1 LQTTGKVFA
10 KGGLLCTQFQRK
22 TEPEQ
27 KFFPFANL
35 QISLEKGKFFA
46 SIFTKRS
53 KNSFNPAFWQTL
65 VELNL
70 R

>member
-27 KFFPFANL
+27 KFFPFAKL
-35 QISLEKGKFFA
+35 QKRAKEKWF
-46 SIFTKRS
+46 
-53 KNSFNPAFWQTL
+53 
-65 VELNL
+65 L
-70 R
+70 RINM